1 MEIEMPEF
9 VIVRLG
15 KDSVPAIKKLDSL
28 HNAPGEPLMIVVSCT
43 QVPRDVESGH
53 YAFLYLGSDNS
64 KGIPTKWSQGLR
76 AFGKITSKNG
86 GPNYGD
92 TWKVEVEVK
101 VVFPESIN
109 KMKFLENASEAY
121 LGFSEAPVIG
131 LSSYSN
137 QTIQKIKTAN
147 VKQDINALFYAI
159 ETVHQDF
166 RVQVEDGYPELSA
179 FFKYIPPSS
188 TEDPLNA
195 EIKQSI
201 IQESDRGELEGLD
214 TSESSGW
221 DEYPLDSVFVRKEQ
235 RTVNEVVKRI
245 NNERFILNPD
255 FQRDFVWDIKKQ
267 SRLIE
272 SCLMRIPLPVLYVA
286 EAMDGRIVVVDGLQ
300 RLYTFKRYLN
310 DEFAL
315 SKLGDGREASP
326 QENLFLGKR
335 FKDLSL
341 TFQER
346 LEDTQLTLYILDAKA
361 PDRVKLDI
369 FERVNSGEPL
379 SRQQM
384 RNCLFS
390 GPGAIWLRKAAENK
404 AFLNATDGRLNKKS
418 MRDREVI
425 NRFCAFHLLGADQYK
440 GDMDDFLARAL
451 EMMNGKSEQELDGLT
466 QDFVRTMKTNI
477 LLFGKHAFRKSL
489 ADNKKN
495 TGRTVINVAL
505 FDVCSALLT
514 HLDESL
520 VNKHADRLRNMI
532 GGLIS
537 ENAEFF
543 QAITYSTNGLKQV
556 KTRFKLM
563 ETVISEAILQ
573 C

>member
-1 MEIEMPEF
+1 MPEF
-9 VIVRLG
+9 AIIRLG

-28 HNAPGEPLMIVVSCT
+28 HDAPGEPLMVTVLCT

-53 YAFLYLGSDNS
+53 YAFFYLGSDNS

-76 AFGKITSKNG
+76 AFGKIISKNG

-92 TWKVEVEVK
+92 RWQVEVEVK

-109 KMKFLENASEAY
+109 KMKFLEKASEAY
-121 LGFSEAPVIG
+121 LRFSEAPVIG

-137 QTIQKIKTAN
+137 QTIQRIKTAD
-147 VKQDINALFYAI
+147 VKQDINALFHAI
-159 ETVHQDF
+159 ETVHQGF
-166 RVQVEDGYPELSA
+166 RTQVERGYPELSA
-179 FFKYIPPSS
+179 LFIYMPPSS
-188 TEDPLNA
+188 TEDSLNT
-195 EIKQSI
+195 EKKQSI
-201 IQESDRGELEGLD
+201 IQESAREEPEGLD
-214 TSESSGW
+214 TSEESSGW
-221 DEYPLDSVFVRKEQ
+221 DEYPLDAVMVRKEQ

-245 NNERFILNPD
+245 NNKRFILNPD
-255 FQRDFVWDIKKQ
+255 FQRAYVWEPKKQ

-272 SCLMRIPLPVLYVA
+272 SCLMRIPLPVFYVA
-286 EAMDGRIVVVDGLQ
+286 EAKDGRIIVVDGLQ
-300 RLYTFKRYLN
+300 RLYTFKRYLS

-315 SKLGDGREASP
+315 SKLGDGREDTP
-326 QENLFLGKR
+326 QENPFLGKR
-335 FKDLSL
+335 FSELSL
-341 TFQER
+341 TLQER
-346 LEDTQLTLYILDAKA
+346 LEDTQLTLNILDANA
-361 PDRVKLDI
+361 PDRAKLDI
-369 FERVNSGEPL
+369 FERVNSGDPL

-390 GPGAIWLRKAAENK
+390 GPGAMWLRKAAENK
-404 AFLNATDGRLNKKS
+404 AFLNATDGKLNKKT

-425 NRFCAFHLLGADQYK
+425 NRFCAFRLLGADQYK

-451 EMMNGKSEQELDGLT
+451 EKMNGLTEQELDGLT
-466 QDFVRTMKTNI
+466 QEFERAMKANI

-489 ADNKKN
+489 VDDNRN
-495 TGRTVINVAL
+495 ASRTVINVAL
-505 FDVCSALLT
+505 FDVCSVLLT
-514 HLDESL
+514 HLDERL

-532 GGLIS
+532 RGLLS

-563 ETVISEAILQ
+563 ETVISEATSQ

>member
-1 MEIEMPEF
+1 MPEF

-28 HNAPGEPLMIVVSCT
+28 HDAPGEPLQFTVSCT
-43 QVPRDVESGH
+43 QVPREVESGH
-53 YAFLYLGSDNS
+53 YAFFYLGSDNS

-76 AFGKITSKNG
+76 AFGKIISKNG

-92 TWKVEVEVK
+92 RWQVEVEVK

-109 KMKFLENASEAY
+109 KMKFLEKASEAY
-121 LGFSEAPVIG
+121 LRFSEAPVIG

-137 QTIQKIKTAN
+137 QTIQRIKTTD
-147 VKQDINALFYAI
+147 VKQNIDALFHAI
-159 ETVHQDF
+159 ETVHQGF
-166 RVQVEDGYPELSA
+166 RIQVEGGYPELSA
-179 FFKYIPPSS
+179 LFSYMPPSS
-188 TEDPLNA
+188 TEDSLNT
-195 EIKQSI
+195 EKKQSL
-201 IQESDRGELEGLD
+201 IQESDREEPEGLD

-221 DEYPLDSVFVRKEQ
+221 DGYPLDSIFVRKDQ

-255 FQRDFVWDIKKQ
+255 FQRAFVWELKKQ

-272 SCLMRIPLPVLYVA
+272 SCLMRIPLPVFYVA
-286 EAMDGRIVVVDGLQ
+286 EAMDGRLIVVDGLQ
-300 RLYTFKRYLN
+300 RLYTFKRYLSN
-310 DEFAL
+310 EFAL
-315 SKLGDGREASP
+315 SKLGDGREDTL
-326 QENLFLGKR
+326 QENPLLGKR
-335 FKDLSL
+335 FSDLSL
-341 TFQER
+341 TLQER
-346 LEDTQLTLYILDAKA
+346 LEDTQLTLYILDANA
-361 PDRVKLDI
+361 PDRAKLDI

-384 RNCLFS
+384 RNCLFC
-390 GPGAIWLRKAAENK
+390 GPGATWLGKAAENK

-425 NRFCAFHLLGADQYK
+425 NRFCAFHLLGANQYK

-451 EMMNGKSEQELDGLT
+451 EMMNGQSEQELDGLT
-466 QDFVRTMKTNI
+466 QDFVWAMKANI

-489 ADNKKN
+489 ADNN
-495 TGRTVINVAL
+495 QYAGRTVINVAL
-505 FDVCSALLT
+505 FDVCSDLLT
-514 HLDESL
+514 YVDERLD
-520 VNKHADRLRNMI
+520 NKHADRLRKMI

-563 ETVISEAILQ
+563 ETVISEAIS
-573 C
+573 

>member
-1 MEIEMPEF
+1 MPEF
-9 VIVRLG
+9 AIIRLG

-28 HNAPGEPLMIVVSCT
+28 HDAPGEPLMVTISCT

-53 YAFLYLGSDNS
+53 YAFFYLGSDNS

-76 AFGKITSKNG
+76 AFGKIISKNG

-92 TWKVEVEVK
+92 TWQVEVEVK

-109 KMKFLENASEAY
+109 KMKFLEKASEAY

-137 QTIQKIKTAN
+137 QTIQRIKTAT

-159 ETVHQDF
+159 ETVHQGF
-166 RVQVEDGYPELSA
+166 RAQVEEGYPELSA
-179 FFKYIPPSS
+179 LFNYMPPSS
-188 TEDPLNA
+188 MEDSLNTEK
-195 EIKQSI
+195 KQSI
-201 IQESDRGELEGLD
+201 IQESDHEEPEGLD

-245 NNERFILNPD
+245 NNDRFILNPD
-255 FQRDFVWDIKKQ
+255 FQRDFVWDAKKQ

-272 SCLMRIPLPVLYVA
+272 SCLMRIPLPVFYVA

-315 SKLGDGREASP
+315 SKLGDGREDTP
-326 QENLFLGKR
+326 RENPLLGRR
-335 FKDLSL
+335 FNDLSL
-341 TFQER
+341 TLKER
-346 LEDTQLTLYILDAKA
+346 IEDTQLTLYILDAKA
-361 PDRVKLDI
+361 PDRAKLDI

-390 GPGAIWLRKAAENK
+390 GPGSRWLREAAEKK
-404 AFLNATDGRLNKKS
+404 AFLHATDGKLNKKS

-451 EMMNGKSEQELDGLT
+451 EMMNGLKEQELDRLT
-466 QDFVRTMKTNI
+466 QDFVRAMKANI

-489 ADNKKN
+489 ADNN
-495 TGRTVINVAL
+495 QYASRTVINVAL

-532 GGLIS
+532 GGLLS

-563 ETVISEAILQ
+563 ETLISEATSQ